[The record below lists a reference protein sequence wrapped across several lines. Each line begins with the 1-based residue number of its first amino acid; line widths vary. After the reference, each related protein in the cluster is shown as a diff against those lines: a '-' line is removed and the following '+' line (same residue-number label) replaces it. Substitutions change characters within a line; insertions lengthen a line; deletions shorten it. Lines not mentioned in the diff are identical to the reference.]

1 MYDASAELLGYH
13 NAEVNLPSTERT
25 NMRKR
30 RDSNRARL
38 KKGLADAGKPAPIG
52 QHTQGSYAMHTMVQ
66 DENTDYDIDDGV
78 YFRKDK
84 LVGPNGGELSALS
97 VRQMVCDALQ
107 DDRFNKPPEV
117 LKNCVRIYYNEGF
130 HVDVPSYRRIESTDP
145 WTGKAVY
152 SYELASSDWKTSD
165 ALAVTR
171 WFKQRNEHHSPD
183 FDDTDGQFCRVV
195 RLLKAFARSRS
206 SWKSQTATGF
216 MITKLA
222 DDSFSASAGRDD
234 IALRETMKAI
244 RWRLEWNTT
253 IAHPTID
260 GETIGHDNDARPG
273 HFKGRLMENLK
284 HLEVL
289 DTVDC
294 THEVAMAAWDKV
306 FYTEWF
312 SQQPPPEEG
321 SNGSGSMSAS
331 SPTRPVE
338 KREGGRY
345 AGSALP

>member
-1 MYDASAELLGYH
+1 MYDASAELLGYQ

-152 SYELASSDWKTSD
+152 SYELASSTGRPQTH
-165 ALAVTR
+165 L
-171 WFKQRNEHHSPD
+171 
-183 FDDTDGQFCRVV
+183 
-195 RLLKAFARSRS
+195 RLL
-206 SWKSQTATGF
+206 
-216 MITKLA
+216 
-222 DDSFSASAGRDD
+222 
-234 IALRETMKAI
+234 
-244 RWRLEWNTT
+244 
-253 IAHPTID
+253 
-260 GETIGHDNDARPG
+260 
-273 HFKGRLMENLK
+273 
-284 HLEVL
+284 
-289 DTVDC
+289 
-294 THEVAMAAWDKV
+294 
-306 FYTEWF
+306 
-312 SQQPPPEEG
+312 
-321 SNGSGSMSAS
+321 
-331 SPTRPVE
+331 
-338 KREGGRY
+338 
-345 AGSALP
+345 AGSSSAMSIIVPILTTRMGSSAE